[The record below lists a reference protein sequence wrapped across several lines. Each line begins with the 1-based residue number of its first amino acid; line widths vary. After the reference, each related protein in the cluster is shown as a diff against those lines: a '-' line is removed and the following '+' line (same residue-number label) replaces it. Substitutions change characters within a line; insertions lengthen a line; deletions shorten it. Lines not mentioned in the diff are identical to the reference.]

1 MLCPKCGTEIIGASC
16 TNCGYQ
22 IEKSSPTNQ
31 QFSPTPTLTPY
42 QQSRININVSNTQQ
56 YNQPSLYP
64 EWFKDGFI
72 MGLILGVISF
82 IIFWLFSWVLGFMLG
97 LVSLILAAK
106 SKKHKWLK
114 DESIRALILAIISV
128 LIFMSIFFNF
138 SSISSICSLVFSFF
152 ALKLAIHS
160 KKHQGRIALL
170 SIILTAIIFLG
181 EISFFGFLI
190 YALSRS
196 GF

>member
-31 QFSPTPTLTPY
+31 QFPPDLASQPY
-42 QQSRININVSNTQQ
+42 QQTQGHPNSLPTQQ
-56 YNQPSLYP
+56 YTPPIPPLK
-64 EWFKDGFI
+64 WFNDG
-72 MGLILGVISF
+72 
-82 IIFWLFSWVLGFMLG
+82 
-97 LVSLILAAK
+97 
-106 SKKHKWLK
+106 
-114 DESIRALILAIISV
+114 SIWALILAIISV